1 MKIWIAQIEISRAV
15 ERKIRSKHYL
25 TAHEIRASIVARSDI
40 LAYMDIHP
48 VHGQRIAVKATALD
62 GKVLLAWLVPSTN
75 QLDVYKLVTARKD
88 SR

>member
-15 ERKIRSKHYL
+15 ELKIRSKHNL
-25 TAHEIRASIVARSDI
+25 TAHEIRASMVARSDI
-40 LAYMDIHP
+40 SAFMDIHP

>member
-15 ERKIRSKHYL
+15 ELKIRSKHNL
-25 TAHEIRASIVARSDI
+25 TAHEIRASMVARSDI
-40 LAYMDIHP
+40 SAFMDIHP

-62 GKVLLAWLVPSTN
+62 GNVLLAWLVPSTN

>member
-48 VHGQRIAVKATALD
+48 VHGQRIVIRATALD
-62 GKVLLAWLVPSTN
+62 GKTLLAWLVPSSHH
-75 QLDVYKLVTARKD
+75 LDVYRLVTARKD

>member
-1 MKIWIAQIEISRAV
+1 M
-15 ERKIRSKHYL
+15 
-25 TAHEIRASIVARSDI
+25 VARSDI
-40 LAYMDIHP
+40 SAFMDIHP

-62 GKVLLAWLVPSTN
+62 GKVLLAWLVPSPN

>member
-1 MKIWIAQIEISRAV
+1 MKIWIAQVEISRAV
-15 ERKIRSKHYL
+15 ESKIRSKHNL

-40 LAYMDIHP
+40 SAFMDIHP